1 MQAHHPRVEQF
12 QKHIGSFLAVRRWR
26 VVIVLRGGDAF
37 PLEKIAQKLELVI
50 PRRDRV
56 FLEPRLG
63 APFATK
69 SLVDCSVDDRRDR

>member
-12 QKHIGSFLAVRRWR
+12 QKHIGAFLAVRRWR

-50 PRRDRV
+50 ACRDRV

-63 APFATK
+63 TPFTTK
-69 SLVDCSVDDRRDR
+69 SLVDGRIDDRRDR